1 MMMRD
6 VKDGVWPS
14 TRRRRAERRSKTV
27 WQGIALAAAMNLS
40 GFCISILAP
49 HGLWLALFGLV
60 VGCIATALMVKNI
73 LDEA

>member
-14 TRRRRAERRSKTV
+14 TKRRRAAARSKTV

-40 GFCISILAP
+40 GFSLALLVP
-49 HGLWLALFGLV
+49 NGMWLALFGLV